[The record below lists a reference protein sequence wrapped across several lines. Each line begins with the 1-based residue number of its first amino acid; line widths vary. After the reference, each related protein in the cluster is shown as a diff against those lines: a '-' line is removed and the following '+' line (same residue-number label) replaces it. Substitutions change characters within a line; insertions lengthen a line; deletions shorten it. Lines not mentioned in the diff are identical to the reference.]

1 MIAYYMYF
9 ATIFHHWAYAA
20 SANNVKHDIFKWQ
33 NQGKSLKLHIGR
45 DIFLVLNKKHDF
57 LCAEDKKCHGMKM
70 DAIPATIM
78 TRVPKCQMFVK
89 MIGCSVANLSSSYYY
104 GFKEYRCH
112 ISTLYEN

>member
-1 MIAYYMYF
+1 MEWALYRTVLLWSGRYIGLCYYGVAVYDSLLHVLCDH
-9 ATIFHHWAYAA
+9 FHHWAYAA
-20 SANNVKHDIFKWQ
+20 SANNVKHDILKWQ

-78 TRVPKCQMFVK
+78 TRVPKCQMFV
-89 MIGCSVANLSSSYYY
+89 
-104 GFKEYRCH
+104 
-112 ISTLYEN
+112 